1 MKFFVLSL
9 KRNILPFMFLLL
21 AICLVVFSK
30 TNLTAA
36 KNGLTLWANN
46 VVPSLFPFFVV
57 TELLSN
63 TNIVYHI
70 GKLFDK
76 IMRPLFNVPGE
87 CAFAFIMSVIS
98 GYPTGRK
105 DCSRFT

>member
-9 KRNILPFMFLLL
+9 KRNILPLIFLIF

-30 TNLTAA
+30 TNLSAA
-36 KNGLTLWANN
+36 KSGLTLWANN

-57 TELLSN
+57 TELLSH
-63 TNIVYHI
+63 TNIVHHI
-70 GKLFDK
+70 GKFFDK
-76 IMRPLFNVPGE
+76 VMCPLFNVPGE
-87 CAFAFIMSVIS
+87 CAFAFIMGLIS

-105 DCSRFT
+105 NCS

>member
-9 KRNILPFMFLLL
+9 KRNILPCIFLLL
-21 AICLVVFSK
+21 AVCFVIFSK
-30 TNLTAA
+30 TNLVAA

-46 VVPSLFPFFVV
+46 VVPSLFPFFVI

-63 TNIVYHI
+63 TNIVHHI
-70 GKLFDK
+70 GRFFDK
-76 IMRPLFNVPGE
+76 MMRPLFNVPGE
-87 CAFAFIMSVIS
+87 CAFAFIMGLIS

-105 DCSRFT
+105 NRL